1 MIDRV
6 ANYLLTLPERVLR
19 SGTALAAGVLQ
30 ELGDAALPSGVR
42 RTRLYQNLV
51 ASTLRFLIEEV
62 GQVEGAFPGAE
73 KLAESF
79 ATRRA
84 VGNGIEL
91 MGILAFRASP
101 VWVLAALADVTGVGR
116 ELIRDIAET
125 LKRDGLL
132 DPSAQFTTADQI
144 LDGFE
149 QTSARLAA
157 AINTPPLNADEMRA
171 ELRAI
176 RQDAARIPRAALP
189 SVDSLRASWNRLN
202 QTAAAENR
210 SVFEMSS
217 LVALS
222 SIARLPESVRWLSR
236 AMRTAAARTGQY
248 VGEGLLRHYA
258 TTLDDIRRTGY
269 LPYLAR
275 EFRPYLRAAASQFS
289 PSRVTLTEKFLKG
302 R

>member
-1 MIDRV
+1 VIDRV
-6 ANYLLTLPERVLR
+6 TNYLLSLPERVIR
-19 SGTALAAGVLQ
+19 SGVALAGGLLQ
-30 ELGDAALPSGVR
+30 ELGDAALPAGVR

-62 GQVEGAFPGAE
+62 GQVEGAFPGAD
-73 KLAESF
+73 KLAENF

-101 VWVLAALADVTGVGR
+101 VWVLAALADVTGAGR

-132 DPSAQFTTADQI
+132 DPATEFTTADQI
-144 LDGFE
+144 LDGLE

-157 AINTPPLNADEMRA
+157 TINTPPLNADEMRA

-189 SVDSLRASWNRLN
+189 SVGSLRVSWDRLN

-236 AMRTAAARTGQY
+236 VMKTAAARTGQY
-248 VGEGLLRHYA
+248 VGEGLLSHYA